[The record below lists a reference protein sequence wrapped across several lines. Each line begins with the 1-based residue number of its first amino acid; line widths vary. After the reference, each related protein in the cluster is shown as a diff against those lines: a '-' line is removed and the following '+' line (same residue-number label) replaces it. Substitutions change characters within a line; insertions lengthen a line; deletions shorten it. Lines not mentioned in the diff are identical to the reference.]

1 MDPDL
6 DEHPRRA
13 DGEATQKAPQHQH
26 SRKSQEVEDDPIVA
40 TYSVFIKPPL
50 EKHRKVVV
58 LQYVNKT
65 SQDPAHLRVPRV
77 TAMRV
82 KPGTGM
88 YEVDVPVDTT
98 EAYDRNKGVA
108 WGTALQKSMET
119 KKGGSLG
126 LAGGFGVGAPVNRG
140 GRRGGGRGGGNGD
153 GDDDVPVGQLSW
165 VEANR
170 QDKVF
175 KTQTLGGGESAE
187 EVNTKAMVGV
197 FQGKNIHLTPVY
209 SLVHLRPV
217 AHHLDAV
224 SEQERLARATPGGP
238 PTGAPDKSAGR
249 AIHMTLKAAMD
260 DEGGL
265 TAETMADRLRAVQAE
280 AWQKMEYVH
289 DEDEAAWEAYNECL
303 LLRAAPEPNHTTS
316 SKKGKEPATAAA
328 AADGTTDDSSA
339 PDLVTKVARLQT
351 DWGEDELLRA
361 VAGIKRDDKKPGE
374 EAILTPHSEPAF
386 AKAVAKPKPKAKA
399 KAKEVTFK
407 EEVAEADAAPKRRPG
422 RATAAAARRGGSRTR
437 GGGGPSDAMDID

>member
-6 DEHPRRA
+6 DDPPRRA
-13 DGEATQKAPQHQH
+13 DGEASQKPSQHQQ
-26 SRKSQEVEDDPIVA
+26 RQKDDDEDPIVA

-119 KKGGSLG
+119 KRGGSLG

-140 GRRGGGRGGGNGD
+140 GRRGGGGRGGGNGD
-153 GDDDVPVGQLSW
+153 GDDDAAAGQLSW

-170 QDKVF
+170 QEKVF

-187 EVNTKAMVGV
+187 EVNTRAMVGV

-238 PTGAPDKSAGR
+238 PTGAADKSAGR

-303 LLRAAPEPNHTTS
+303 LLRAAPEPSHSN
-316 SKKGKEPATAAA
+316 KKGKEPATAAA
-328 AADGTTDDSSA
+328 AADGTDDSSA
-339 PDLVTKVARLQT
+339 PDLVTRVAHLQT

-386 AKAVAKPKPKAKA
+386 AKAAAKPKPKAKA
-399 KAKEVTFK
+399 KEITFK
-407 EEVAEADAAPKRRPG
+407 EEVAEADAAPNRRPG
-422 RATAAAARRGGSRTR
+422 RATAAAARRGGSRMR
-437 GGGGPSDAMDID
+437 GGGGGPSDAMDID